1 MIIYSLAKTRHDE
14 SVKWIAEWTGYKL
27 GQIYRKI
34 ALKMGR
40 GNDTGMKMT
49 VQNMEIRTF

>member
-27 GQIYRKI
+27 GQIYRKTTFNM
-34 ALKMGR
+34 KR
-40 GNDTGMKMT
+40 GKDAEK
-49 VQNMEIRTF
+49 